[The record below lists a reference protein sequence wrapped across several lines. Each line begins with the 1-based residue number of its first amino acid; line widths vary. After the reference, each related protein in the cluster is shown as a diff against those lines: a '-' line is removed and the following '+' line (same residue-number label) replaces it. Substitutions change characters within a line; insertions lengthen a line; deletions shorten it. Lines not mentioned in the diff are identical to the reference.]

1 MEFSRRAFIAM
12 VAAGTLGLEGCG
24 STEGVSSGSSESA
37 KKAKAK
43 KKAKKKAVR
52 KTANVGDAVEV
63 KSKLGK
69 LTITVEGCDA
79 SQSLTQQYQD
89 GSEEIADG
97 NVVCALMLIVGN
109 ESVKDPDGNDGF
121 DYTQAGID
129 FTTPDGVSVTPF
141 SSGYDYKGYG
151 DALAG
156 YMLANKGQ
164 TDREAVFFQ
173 VPDSTQEIIAKLGD
187 TDVTVPIT
195 RV

>member
-1 MEFSRRAFIAM
+1 MELSRRAFIAM
-12 VAAGTLGLEGCG
+12 VAAGALGLEGCG

-43 KKAKKKAVR
+43 KKAEKKAVR

-141 SSGYDYKGYG
+141 CSGYDYKGYG

>member
-1 MEFSRRAFIAM
+1 MELSRRAFIAT
-12 VAAGTLGLEGCG
+12 VAAGAIGLAGCG
-24 STEGVSSGSSESA
+24 TSGQEPSGSVKQE
-37 KKAKAK
+37 KKP
-43 KKAKKKAVR
+43 KAKKKAVR

-79 SQSLTQQYQD
+79 SQSLTQQYQG

-109 ESVKDPDGNDGF
+109 ESVEDPNGNDGF
-121 DYTQAGID
+121 EYTQAGID

>member
-1 MEFSRRAFIAM
+1 MRPSRSR
-12 VAAGTLGLEGCG
+12 
-24 STEGVSSGSSESA
+24 S
-37 KKAKAK
+37 
-43 KKAKKKAVR
+43 
-52 KTANVGDAVEV
+52 
-63 KSKLGK
+63 
-69 LTITVEGCDA
+69 
-79 SQSLTQQYQD
+79 
-89 GSEEIADG
+89 

-109 ESVKDPDGNDGF
+109 ESLKDPNGNNGF

-173 VPDSTQEIIAKLGD
+173 VPNSTQEIIAKLGD

>member
-1 MEFSRRAFIAM
+1 MELSRRAFIAT
-12 VAAGTLGLEGCG
+12 VAAGAIGLAGCG
-24 STEGVSSGSSESA
+24 TSGQEPSGSA
-37 KKAKAK
+37 KKEK
-43 KKAKKKAVR
+43 KPKAKKKAVR

-79 SQSLTQQYQD
+79 SQSLTQQYQG

-187 TDVTVPIT
+187 TDVTVPIA

>member
-1 MEFSRRAFIAM
+1 MELSRRAFIAT
-12 VAAGTLGLEGCG
+12 VAAGAIGLAGCG
-24 STEGVSSGSSESA
+24 TSGQEPSGSA
-37 KKAKAK
+37 KQK
-43 KKAKKKAVR
+43 KKPKAKKKAVR

-79 SQSLTQQYQD
+79 SQSLTQLYQG

-109 ESVKDPDGNDGF
+109 ESVEDPDGNDGF

-187 TDVTVPIT
+187 TDVTVPIA

>member
-1 MEFSRRAFIAM
+1 MELSRRAFIAT
-12 VAAGTLGLEGCG
+12 VAAGAIGLAGCG
-24 STEGVSSGSSESA
+24 TSGQEPSGSA
-37 KKAKAK
+37 KQEK
-43 KKAKKKAVR
+43 KPKAKKKAVR

-79 SQSLTQQYQD
+79 SQSLTQKYQD

-109 ESVKDPDGNDGF
+109 ESVEDPNGNDGF
-121 DYTQAGID
+121 EYTQAGID

-173 VPDSTQEIIAKLGD
+173 VPDFTQEIIAKLGD

>member
-1 MEFSRRAFIAM
+1 MELSRRAFIST
-12 VAAGTLGLEGCG
+12 VAACAIGLAGCG
-24 STEGVSSGSSESA
+24 TGGQEPSGSA
-37 KKAKAK
+37 KQEK
-43 KKAKKKAVR
+43 KLKAKKKAVR

-79 SQSLTQQYQD
+79 SQSLTQKYQG

-109 ESVKDPDGNDGF
+109 ESVEDPNGNDGF
-121 DYTQAGID
+121 EYTQAGID

-173 VPDSTQEIIAKLGD
+173 VPDSTHEIIAKLGD

>member
-1 MEFSRRAFIAM
+1 MELSRRAFIAT
-12 VAAGTLGLEGCG
+12 VAAGAIGLAGCG
-24 STEGVSSGSSESA
+24 TSGQEPSGSA
-37 KKAKAK
+37 KKEK
-43 KKAKKKAVR
+43 KPKAKKKAVR

-79 SQSLTQQYQD
+79 SLSLTQQYQD

-109 ESVKDPDGNDGF
+109 ESVKDPDGDDGF
-121 DYTQAGID
+121 DYMQAGID
-129 FTTPDGVSVTPF
+129 FTTPDGVSVSPF
-141 SSGYDYKGYG
+141 SSGSDYKGYAC
-151 DALAG
+151 ALGGWMNAQ
-156 YMLANKGQ
+156 KGQ

>member
-1 MEFSRRAFIAM
+1 MELSRRAFIAT
-12 VAAGTLGLEGCG
+12 VAAGAIGLAGCG
-24 STEGVSSGSSESA
+24 TSGQEPSGSTKQA
-37 KKAKAK
+37 KKH
-43 KKAKKKAVR
+43 KAKKKAVR

-121 DYTQAGID
+121 NYTQAGID

>member
-1 MEFSRRAFIAM
+1 MELSRRAFIAT
-12 VAAGTLGLEGCG
+12 VAAGAIGLAGCG
-24 STEGVSSGSSESA
+24 TNGQEPSGSA
-37 KKAKAK
+37 KQEK
-43 KKAKKKAVR
+43 KPKAKKKAVR

-79 SQSLTQQYQD
+79 SQSLTQQYQG

-109 ESVKDPDGNDGF
+109 ESVKDPNGNNGF

-173 VPDSTQEIIAKLGD
+173 VPNSTQEIIAKLGD

>member
-1 MEFSRRAFIAM
+1 MELSRRAFIAT
-12 VAAGTLGLEGCG
+12 VAAGAIGLAGCG
-24 STEGVSSGSSESA
+24 TSGQEPSGSTKQA
-37 KKAKAK
+37 KKHKV
-43 KKAKKKAVR
+43 KKKAVR

-121 DYTQAGID
+121 NYTQAGID

-187 TDVTVPIT
+187 TDVTVPIA

>member
-1 MEFSRRAFIAM
+1 MELSRRAFIAT
-12 VAAGTLGLEGCG
+12 VAAGAIGLAGCG
-24 STEGVSSGSSESA
+24 TSGQEPSGSA
-37 KKAKAK
+37 KQEK
-43 KKAKKKAVR
+43 KPKAKKKAVR

-187 TDVTVPIT
+187 TDVTVPIA

>member
-1 MEFSRRAFIAM
+1 MELSRRAFIAT
-12 VAAGTLGLEGCG
+12 VAAGAIGLAGCG
-24 STEGVSSGSSESA
+24 TSGQKPSGSA
-37 KKAKAK
+37 KQEK
-43 KKAKKKAVR
+43 KSKAKKKAVR

-79 SQSLTQQYQD
+79 SQSLTQKYQG
-89 GSEEIADG
+89 GSEDIADG
-97 NVVCALMLIVGN
+97 NVVCALMLIVDN

>member
-1 MEFSRRAFIAM
+1 MELSRRAFIAM
-12 VAAGTLGLEGCG
+12 VAAGALGLEGCG
-24 STEGVSSGSSESA
+24 STEVVSSGSSESA

-43 KKAKKKAVR
+43 KKAEKKAVR

-79 SQSLTQQYQD
+79 SQSLTQSYMD

-109 ESVKDPDGNDGF
+109 ESVKDPNGNDGF
-121 DYTQAGID
+121 EYTQAGID

>member
-1 MEFSRRAFIAM
+1 MELSRRAFIAT
-12 VAAGTLGLEGCG
+12 VAAGAIGLAGCG
-24 STEGVSSGSSESA
+24 TSEQEPSGSA
-37 KKAKAK
+37 KQEK
-43 KKAKKKAVR
+43 KPKAKKKAVR

-79 SQSLTQQYQD
+79 SQSLTQKYQG

-109 ESVKDPDGNDGF
+109 ESVEDPNGNDGF
-121 DYTQAGID
+121 EYTQAGID
-129 FTTPDGVSVTPF
+129 FTTPNGVSVTPF

-173 VPDSTQEIIAKLGD
+173 VLDSTQEIIAKLGD

>member
-1 MEFSRRAFIAM
+1 MELSRRAFIAT
-12 VAAGTLGLEGCG
+12 VAAGAIGLAGCG
-24 STEGVSSGSSESA
+24 TSGQEPSGSA
-37 KKAKAK
+37 KKEK
-43 KKAKKKAVR
+43 KPKAKKKAVR

-79 SQSLTQQYQD
+79 SQSLTQLYQD

-109 ESVKDPDGNDGF
+109 DSVEDPDGNDGF

-173 VPDSTQEIIAKLGD
+173 VPDSTQEIIAKLGN

>member
-1 MEFSRRAFIAM
+1 MELSRRAFIAT
-12 VAAGTLGLEGCG
+12 VAAGAIGLAGCG
-24 STEGVSSGSSESA
+24 TSGQEPSGSA
-37 KKAKAK
+37 KQEK
-43 KKAKKKAVR
+43 KPKAKKKAVR

-79 SQSLTQQYQD
+79 SQSLTQKYQG
-89 GSEEIADG
+89 GSEEIADS

-109 ESVKDPDGNDGF
+109 ESVEDPDGNDGF
-121 DYTQAGID
+121 NYTQAGID

>member
-1 MEFSRRAFIAM
+1 MELSRRAFIAM
-12 VAAGTLGLEGCG
+12 VAAGVLGVEGCG
-24 STEGVSSGSSESA
+24 STEGVSSGSSESG
-37 KKAKAK
+37 KKA
-43 KKAKKKAVR
+43 KAKKKAVR

-79 SQSLTQQYQD
+79 SQSLTQQYQ
-89 GSEEIADG
+89 GGLEEIADG

>member
-1 MEFSRRAFIAM
+1 MELSRRAFIAT
-12 VAAGTLGLEGCG
+12 VAAGAIGLAGCG
-24 STEGVSSGSSESA
+24 TSGQEPSGSA
-37 KKAKAK
+37 KQEKKPKAK
-43 KKAKKKAVR
+43 KEAVR

-79 SQSLTQQYQD
+79 SQSLTQQYQG

-121 DYTQAGID
+121 NYTQAGID

-187 TDVTVPIT
+187 TDVTVPIA

>member
-1 MEFSRRAFIAM
+1 MELSRRAFIAT
-12 VAAGTLGLEGCG
+12 VAASAIGLAGCG
-24 STEGVSSGSSESA
+24 TSGQEPSGSA
-37 KKAKAK
+37 KQEK
-43 KKAKKKAVR
+43 KPKAKKKAVR

-79 SQSLTQQYQD
+79 SQSLTQQYQG

-109 ESVKDPDGNDGF
+109 ESVEDPDGNDGF

-187 TDVTVPIT
+187 TNVTVPIA

>member
-1 MEFSRRAFIAM
+1 MELSRRAFIAT
-12 VAAGTLGLEGCG
+12 VAAGAIGLAGCG
-24 STEGVSSGSSESA
+24 TSGQEPSGSA
-37 KKAKAK
+37 KQEKKPKAK
-43 KKAKKKAVR
+43 KKTIR

-79 SQSLTQQYQD
+79 SQSLTQKYQD

-109 ESVKDPDGNDGF
+109 ESVEDPDGNDGF

-141 SSGYDYKGYG
+141 CSGYDYKGYG

>member
-1 MEFSRRAFIAM
+1 MELSRRAFIAT
-12 VAAGTLGLEGCG
+12 VAAGAIGLAGCG
-24 STEGVSSGSSESA
+24 TSGQEPSGSA
-37 KKAKAK
+37 KKEKKPKAK
-43 KKAKKKAVR
+43 KKDVR

-79 SQSLTQQYQD
+79 SQSLTQLYQG

-109 ESVKDPDGNDGF
+109 ESVEDPDGNDGF

-173 VPDSTQEIIAKLGD
+173 VPDSTQEIVAKLGD
-187 TDVTVPIT
+187 TDVTVPIA

>member
-1 MEFSRRAFIAM
+1 MELSRRAFIAT
-12 VAAGTLGLEGCG
+12 VAAGAIGLAGCG
-24 STEGVSSGSSESA
+24 TNGQEPSGSA
-37 KKAKAK
+37 KQEK
-43 KKAKKKAVR
+43 KPKAKKKAVR
-52 KTANVGDAVEV
+52 KTANVGDTVEV

-109 ESVKDPDGNDGF
+109 ESVKDPNGNNGF

-173 VPDSTQEIIAKLGD
+173 VPNSTQEIIAKLGD

>member
-1 MEFSRRAFIAM
+1 MELSRRAFIAT
-12 VAAGTLGLEGCG
+12 VAAGAIGLAGCG
-24 STEGVSSGSSESA
+24 TSGQEPSGSA
-37 KKAKAK
+37 KQEK
-43 KKAKKKAVR
+43 KPKAKKKAVR

-79 SQSLTQQYQD
+79 SQSLTQQYQG

-109 ESVKDPDGNDGF
+109 ESVKDLDGNDGF
-121 DYTQAGID
+121 NYTQAGID

-173 VPDSTQEIIAKLGD
+173 VPNSTQEIIAKLGD

-195 RV
+195 HV

>member
-1 MEFSRRAFIAM
+1 MELSRRAFIAT
-12 VAAGTLGLEGCG
+12 VAAGAIGLAGCG
-24 STEGVSSGSSESA
+24 TSGQEPSGSA
-37 KKAKAK
+37 KQEK
-43 KKAKKKAVR
+43 KPKAKKKAVR

-79 SQSLTQQYQD
+79 SQSLTQQYQG

-121 DYTQAGID
+121 NYTQAGID

>member
-1 MEFSRRAFIAM
+1 MELSRRAFIAT
-12 VAAGTLGLEGCG
+12 VAAGAIGLAGCG
-24 STEGVSSGSSESA
+24 TSGQESSGSA
-37 KKAKAK
+37 KQEK
-43 KKAKKKAVR
+43 KPKAKKKAVR

-79 SQSLTQQYQD
+79 SQSLTQKYQG

-97 NVVCALMLIVGN
+97 NVVCALMLIVCN
-109 ESVKDPDGNDGF
+109 ESVKDPNGNDGF
-121 DYTQAGID
+121 EYTQAGID

-187 TDVTVPIT
+187 TDVTVPIA

>member
-1 MEFSRRAFIAM
+1 MELSRRAFIAT
-12 VAAGTLGLEGCG
+12 VAAGAIGLSGCG
-24 STEGVSSGSSESA
+24 TSGQEPSGSA
-37 KKAKAK
+37 KQEK
-43 KKAKKKAVR
+43 KPKAKKKAVR

-79 SQSLTQQYQD
+79 SQSLTQQYQG

-121 DYTQAGID
+121 NYTQAGID

-187 TDVTVPIT
+187 TDVTVPIA

>member
-1 MEFSRRAFIAM
+1 MELSRRAFIAT
-12 VAAGTLGLEGCG
+12 VATGAIGLAGCG
-24 STEGVSSGSSESA
+24 TSGQEPSGSA
-37 KKAKAK
+37 KQEK
-43 KKAKKKAVR
+43 KPKAKKKAVR

-79 SQSLTQQYQD
+79 SQSLTQQYQ
-89 GSEEIADG
+89 GGLEEIADG

-109 ESVKDPDGNDGF
+109 ESVKDPNGNDGF

-173 VPDSTQEIIAKLGD
+173 VPDSTQEIIVKLGD

>member
-1 MEFSRRAFIAM
+1 MELSRRAFIAT
-12 VAAGTLGLEGCG
+12 VAAGAIGLAGCG
-24 STEGVSSGSSESA
+24 TSGQEPSGSA
-37 KKAKAK
+37 KQEK
-43 KKAKKKAVR
+43 KPKAKKKAVR

-109 ESVKDPDGNDGF
+109 ESVEDPDGNDGF

>member
-1 MEFSRRAFIAM
+1 MELSRRAFIAT
-12 VAAGTLGLEGCG
+12 VAASAIGLAGCG
-24 STEGVSSGSSESA
+24 TSGQEPSGSA
-37 KKAKAK
+37 KQEK
-43 KKAKKKAVR
+43 KPKAKKKAVR

-79 SQSLTQQYQD
+79 SQSLTQQYQG

-121 DYTQAGID
+121 NYTQAGID

>member
-1 MEFSRRAFIAM
+1 MELSRRAFIAT
-12 VAAGTLGLEGCG
+12 VAAGAIGLAGCG
-24 STEGVSSGSSESA
+24 TSGQEPSGSA
-37 KKAKAK
+37 KQEK
-43 KKAKKKAVR
+43 KPKAKKKAVR

-79 SQSLTQQYQD
+79 SQSLTQLYQD

-121 DYTQAGID
+121 EYTQAGID

-141 SSGYDYKGYG
+141 CSGYDYKGYG

-173 VPDSTQEIIAKLGD
+173 VSDSTQEIIAKLGD

>member
-1 MEFSRRAFIAM
+1 MELSRRAFIAT
-12 VAAGTLGLEGCG
+12 VAAGAIGLAGCG
-24 STEGVSSGSSESA
+24 TSGQEPSGSA
-37 KKAKAK
+37 KKEK
-43 KKAKKKAVR
+43 KPKAKKKAVR

-79 SQSLTQQYQD
+79 SQSLTQLYQD

-109 ESVKDPDGNDGF
+109 ESVEDPDGNDGF
-121 DYTQAGID
+121 EYTQAGID

-187 TDVTVPIT
+187 TDVTVPIA

>member
-1 MEFSRRAFIAM
+1 MELSRKAFIAM
-12 VAAGTLGLEGCG
+12 VAAGAIGLAGCG
-24 STEGVSSGSSESA
+24 TSGQEPSGSA
-37 KKAKAK
+37 KQEEKP
-43 KKAKKKAVR
+43 KAKKKAVR

-79 SQSLTQQYQD
+79 SQWLTQQYQD

-109 ESVKDPDGNDGF
+109 ESVKDPNGNNGF

-173 VPDSTQEIIAKLGD
+173 VPDSTQEIIVKLGD

>member
-1 MEFSRRAFIAM
+1 MELSRKAFIAM
-12 VAAGTLGLEGCG
+12 VAAGAIGLAGCG
-24 STEGVSSGSSESA
+24 TSGQEPSGSA
-37 KKAKAK
+37 KQEK
-43 KKAKKKAVR
+43 KPKAKKKAVR
-52 KTANVGDAVEV
+52 KTANAGDAVEV

-109 ESVKDPDGNDGF
+109 ESVKDPNGNNGF

-173 VPDSTQEIIAKLGD
+173 VPNSTQEIIAKLGD

>member
-1 MEFSRRAFIAM
+1 MELSRRAFIAT
-12 VAAGTLGLEGCG
+12 VAAGAIGLAGCG
-24 STEGVSSGSSESA
+24 TSGQEPSGSA
-37 KKAKAK
+37 KQEK
-43 KKAKKKAVR
+43 KPKAKKKAVR

-79 SQSLTQQYQD
+79 SQSLTQQYQ
-89 GSEEIADG
+89 GSSEEIADG

-109 ESVKDPDGNDGF
+109 ESVKDPNGNDGF
-121 DYTQAGID
+121 EYTQAGID

-173 VPDSTQEIIAKLGD
+173 VPDSTREIIAKLGD
-187 TDVTVPIT
+187 TDVTVPIA

>member
-1 MEFSRRAFIAM
+1 MELSRRAFIAT
-12 VAAGTLGLEGCG
+12 VAAGAIGLAGCG
-24 STEGVSSGSSESA
+24 TNGQEPSGSA
-37 KKAKAK
+37 KQEK
-43 KKAKKKAVR
+43 KPKAKKKAVR

-109 ESVKDPDGNDGF
+109 ESVKDPNGNNGF

-173 VPDSTQEIIAKLGD
+173 VPNSTQEIIAKLGD

>member
-1 MEFSRRAFIAM
+1 MELSRRAFIAT
-12 VAAGTLGLEGCG
+12 VAAGAIGLAGCG
-24 STEGVSSGSSESA
+24 TSGQEPSGSA
-37 KKAKAK
+37 KQEK
-43 KKAKKKAVR
+43 KPKAKKKAVR
-52 KTANVGDAVEV
+52 KAANVGEAVKVE
-63 KSKLGK
+63 SKLGK
-69 LTITVEGCDA
+69 LTVTVNGCDA
-79 SQSLTQQYQD
+79 SLSLTQDYMD

-109 ESVKDPDGNDGF
+109 ESVKDPNGNDGF
-121 DYTQAGID
+121 EYTQAGID

-141 SSGYDYKGYG
+141 CSGYDYKGYG

-173 VPDSTQEIIAKLGD
+173 VSDSTQEIIAKLGD

>member
-1 MEFSRRAFIAM
+1 MELSRRAFIAT
-12 VAAGTLGLEGCG
+12 VAAGAIGLAGCG
-24 STEGVSSGSSESA
+24 TSGQEPSGSA
-37 KKAKAK
+37 KQEK
-43 KKAKKKAVR
+43 KPKAKKKAVR

-69 LTITVEGCDA
+69 ITITVEGCDA
-79 SQSLTQQYQD
+79 SQSLTQKYQG

-109 ESVKDPDGNDGF
+109 ESVKDPNGNDGF
-121 DYTQAGID
+121 EYNQAGID

-187 TDVTVPIT
+187 TDVTVPIA

>member
-1 MEFSRRAFIAM
+1 MELSRRAFIAT
-12 VAAGTLGLEGCG
+12 VAAGAIGLAGCG
-24 STEGVSSGSSESA
+24 TSEQEPSGSA
-37 KKAKAK
+37 KQEKKPKAK
-43 KKAKKKAVR
+43 KKVVR

-79 SQSLTQQYQD
+79 SQSLTQQYQG

-109 ESVKDPDGNDGF
+109 ESVEDPDGNDGF
-121 DYTQAGID
+121 NYTQAGID